1 MGKKNYEK
9 VVKVLQILSVVFI
22 IGMVIAGV
30 VLTKKYDISINS
42 VGTLK
47 EYISDNLFMAALIII
62 VFNFAKAF
70 TLVISPSY
78 VFLLSGMVFQN
89 IWVAMLVNIIAIA
102 TSIPVPYFLGR
113 FTGKGMADKLK
124 NKYPKIKKIDRFTD
138 ENSFMVV
145 FLVKST
151 GLIPSDASSML
162 FGAMGVGFSSFF
174 WATNFGEI
182 PLNILWTLLGHNGNI
197 KDAKTWLYFVPIIV
211 FALVASFIMKKW
223 TDKKSREKTAESSE
237 LQEVN
242 QE

>member
-1 MGKKNYEK
+1 MEQKKNSEK
-9 VVKVLQILSVVFI
+9 IVKVLQILSVIFI
-22 IGMVIAGV
+22 VGMVVAGV

-42 VGTLK
+42 IGTLK
-47 EYISDNLFMAALIII
+47 EYISDNLIMAAVIII
-62 VFNFAKAF
+62 VFNFLKAF

-78 VFLLSGMVFQN
+78 VFLLSGMVFSN
-89 IWVAMLVNIIAIA
+89 IWVAMFVNIIAIA
-102 TSIPVPYFLGR
+102 TSIPIPYFLGR

-124 NKYPKIKKIDRFTD
+124 NRFPKIKKVDEFTD

-162 FGAMGVGFSSFF
+162 FGAMGVSFSSFF

-211 FALVASFIMKKW
+211 FALVASFVMKKW
-223 TDKKSREKTAESSE
+223 TERKQKQKAALKEKE
-237 LQEVN
+237 
-242 QE
+242 